1 MQWALLDTKY
11 LVDSKKEDQL
21 QHCTRTWVL
30 TPIVVLS
37 ASNFKNNEIR
47 SYHAFSSK
55 INPTCHWQSTRLVQH
70 TPSLQMQVGGPFLHV
85 NTHRPH
91 PRSKCELVG
100 SFLFPYTYTDP
111 PLLRMRVGAPFLC
124 NNTSMDLT
132 LAPNASWSYL
142 VGTFFILFIIK
153 LM

>member
-37 ASNFKNNEIR
+37 ASNFKNDEIR
-47 SYHAFSSK
+47 SCHAFSSK

-70 TPSLQMQVGGPFLHV
+70 TP
-85 NTHRPH
+85 T
-91 PRSKCELVG
+91 
-100 SFLFPYTYTDP
+100 
-111 PLLRMRVGAPFLC
+111 
-124 NNTSMDLT
+124 LT
-132 LAPNASWSYL
+132 ANASWWAVLACQHPQTPPSFQMWVGGVFSLSIHIHRPTLAANASWWAVLMQQHLHGPYPCSKCKL
-142 VGTFFILFIIK
+142 VLPCRDIFYIIHN
-153 LM
+153 